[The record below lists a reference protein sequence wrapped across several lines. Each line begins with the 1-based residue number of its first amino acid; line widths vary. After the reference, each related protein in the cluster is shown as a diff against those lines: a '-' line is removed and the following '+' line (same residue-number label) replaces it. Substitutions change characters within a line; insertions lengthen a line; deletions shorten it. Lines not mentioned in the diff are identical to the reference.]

1 MNNRRN
7 LATLLIV
14 LVSLALWAGAIYAQA
29 SPRARIIHV
38 APDLPMLDVYLNG
51 ELAAAD
57 LSYGDDSAF
66 FSLPAGDAELLATVA
81 GAATQ
86 LILQP
91 VNIGGDASAIVLTS
105 DASER
110 ARIVPDDLSPLEFGL
125 TRLSIVN
132 ALDDAIDIESAT
144 SADERLTDGSI
155 APGASLG
162 ALDLPAGQVELSL
175 TSASADGDAARH
187 DLSAILAAGAS
198 NMLLIHGD
206 AGEPQLLQATA
217 AADADDHSGR
227 VRFIHAVPGAAPI
240 DLKINDLMIIPSLA
254 FARPTEHIALFSGSH
269 QLTLSLGGTVISST
283 SLDVYAGQMQT
294 VAVIGSPASL
304 KPVSFND
311 SLRDL
316 TETSALVNLIN
327 AVPNSAVRRLRLE
340 SGAIVAADVQFG
352 DKGGSAQIV
361 PGKQTMSMMLDIG
374 DLSGTVDVPASN
386 FYPGSYY
393 NLIALPGSAFTAP
406 RLLIAETSLMR
417 RISATAPLMQE
428 AATDETEPP
437 VADSATEAEAPGA
450 MMQTDDAPLSEEASD
465 ADSKLEQEATDAI
478 ETSPETAAA
487 GEADPDIDA
496 GPSLVMGPYAI
507 VDLEPSARL
516 QLRQFPSSHALSLG
530 LLPGRSELIV
540 LGRRGLTVNQAGE
553 AAELPIDLS
562 DYTTDP
568 AAALYPAQDLQPAD
582 TWLFVMYQT
591 EDRGALVGWANAYYL
606 QVFDE
611 KGESQRLASLPMVRQ
626 NRAGSTTNTDV
637 QPPVL
642 SDHVSVR
649 VHGLNPN
656 ALLNLRMANS
666 PESEVMTQLAP
677 NTELVLIGLDAAD
690 KWAFVDYAAEN
701 GEIMRGWVSASY
713 IQLLLNGD
721 PVLVSTLRALDETV
735 APHVSAQL
743 RGSIRSAEASGPTPI
758 PLSDDM
764 MAGVV
769 GEVALDP
776 GAMLHLRR
784 GPSISA
790 ESLAM
795 VPAGAHVMISGI
807 TENKEWLK
815 TSYADREGWIFG
827 HYVALRLRGRLYH
840 RDYVESL
847 LPAHDNSGNPLG

>member
-1 MNNRRN
+1 MIIRRN

-14 LVSLALWAGAIYAQA
+14 IVSLAHWAGALYAQA
-29 SPRARIIHV
+29 SPRARIVHV
-38 APDLPMLDVYLNG
+38 ASDLPILDVYLNG

-57 LSYGDDSAF
+57 LSYGDYSAF
-66 FSLPAGDAELLATVA
+66 FSLPAGDAELVATVA

-91 VNIGGDASAIVLTS
+91 VSLGGDASAILLTADS
-105 DASER
+105 SEP
-110 ARIVPDDLSPLEFGL
+110 ARIVPDDLSPLDFGL

-132 ALDDAIDIESAT
+132 ALDDAIDIVSVT
-144 SADERLTDGSI
+144 SADERLTGGSI

-162 ALDLPAGQVELSL
+162 ALELPAGQVDFSL
-175 TSASADGDAARH
+175 TSTNADGDAARH
-187 DLSAILAAGAS
+187 DFSVALAAGAS

-206 AGEPQLLQATA
+206 AGDPQLSHATTA
-217 AADADDHSGR
+217 VDADDHSGR

-240 DLKINDLMIIPSLA
+240 DLKINDLMIIPALA
-254 FARPTEHIALFSGSH
+254 FAQPSEHIAILSGSH
-269 QLTLSLGGTVISST
+269 QLTLSLGGTVISSST
-283 SLDVYAGQMQT
+283 LDVNAGQMQT
-294 VAVIGSPASL
+294 FAVIGSPASL
-304 KPVSFND
+304 RPVSFND

-327 AVPNSAVRRLRLE
+327 AVPNSAVSRLRLE
-340 SGAIVAADVQFG
+340 SGAIVAANVQFG
-352 DKGGSAQIV
+352 DEGGSAQIV
-361 PGKQTMSMMLDIG
+361 PGKQSMSMMLDIG
-374 DLSGTVDVPASN
+374 DLSGTVDVPSSN

-406 RLLIAETSLMR
+406 RLLIAETSVMR
-417 RISATAPLMQE
+417 RIRTAAPLTQG
-428 AATDETEPP
+428 AAQDETEPP
-437 VADSATEAEAPGA
+437 VDDSAADAEASDA
-450 MMQTDDAPLSEEASD
+450 MSPIDEAPSTEEASD
-465 ADSKLEQEATDAI
+465 ADSTLEPESPVEIEADA
-478 ETSPETAAA
+478 ETAAA
-487 GEADPDIDA
+487 SEPDPASAA
-496 GPSLVMGPYAI
+496 GPSLVAGPFAI

-516 QLRQFPSSHALSLG
+516 QLRQYPSSDALSLG

-540 LGRRGLTVNQAGE
+540 LGRRGLTVYQAGE
-553 AAELPIDLS
+553 PAGMPIDLS

-591 EDRGALVGWANAYYL
+591 VDSGALVGWANAYYL

-611 KGESQRLASLPMVRQ
+611 KGETQRLASLPMVRQ

-677 NTELVLIGLDAAD
+677 NTELVLIGFDATD
-690 KWAFVDYAAEN
+690 NWAFVDYASET
-701 GEIMRGWVSASY
+701 GEIMRGWVSANY

-721 PVLVSTLRALDETV
+721 PVLVNTLRALDETV

-784 GPSISA
+784 DPSVSA

-795 VPAGAHVMISGI
+795 VPAGAHVLISGI
-807 TENKEWLK
+807 TENAEWLK
-815 TSYADREGWIFG
+815 TSYADREGWVYA
-827 HYVALRLRGRLYH
+827 HYLALRLRGRLYH

-847 LPAHDNSGNPLG
+847 LPAHDNSGNPIG